1 MRVSEAIL
9 SLPLV
14 CCLFTTMLVLLLATN
29 NLVVEASNCHV
40 TRFGNRGDS
49 ETEAKA
55 IVERPHGCVKV
66 AAGGAKLGD
75 PGVADLVR

>member
-14 CCLFTTMLVLLLATN
+14 CCLFTTMLVLFLATN

-40 TRFGNRGDS
+40 TRSGGDS
-49 ETEAKA
+49 EPEAKA